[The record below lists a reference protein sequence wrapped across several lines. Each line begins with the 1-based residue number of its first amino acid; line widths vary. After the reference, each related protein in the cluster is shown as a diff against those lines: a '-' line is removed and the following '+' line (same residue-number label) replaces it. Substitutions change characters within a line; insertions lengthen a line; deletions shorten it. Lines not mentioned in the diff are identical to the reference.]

1 MSETEAG
8 GKAGHIVD
16 DYGDPQR
23 ADVMREQEYSG
34 ADVDLKDQ
42 KVVQPFGGS
51 GHGNDRWSVR

>member
-34 ADVDLKDQ
+34 ADVD
-42 KVVQPFGGS
+42 
-51 GHGNDRWSVR
+51 

>member
-16 DYGDPQR
+16 EYGDPQR
-23 ADVMREQEYSG
+23 ADVMRGQEYSG

-42 KVVQPFGGS
+42 KVASHSVAVDTETTGG
-51 GHGNDRWSVR
+51 V